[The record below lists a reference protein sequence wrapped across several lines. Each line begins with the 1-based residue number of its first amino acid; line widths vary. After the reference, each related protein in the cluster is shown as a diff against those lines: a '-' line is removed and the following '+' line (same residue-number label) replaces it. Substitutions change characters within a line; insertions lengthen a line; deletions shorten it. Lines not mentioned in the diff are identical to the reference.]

1 MPLVRVD
8 VPETTSAS
16 HRNAIADVVYGAIHD
31 VFGAPNGDKFIII
44 NAHSPEN
51 LHIDPHYLVE
61 RTERAIIIQITLN
74 AGRTVEL
81 KKKFYEAVASGLH
94 EEIDIRREDVFIN
107 LVEVPKENWSF
118 GGGIAQYAD

>member
-8 VPETTSAS
+8 VPESTTAA
-16 HRNAIADVVYGAIHD
+16 HKDAIADGIYAALHS

-44 NAHSPEN
+44 NSHDPAN
-51 LHIDPHYLVE
+51 LYIDPHYFVD
-61 RTERAIIIQITLN
+61 RSERAIIIQITLN
-74 AGRTVEL
+74 AGRSVEL
-81 KKKFYEAVASGLH
+81 KKEFYRTVADGLQAA
-94 EEIDIRREDVFIN
+94 IGIRTEDVFIN